1 MKTPAL
7 SVLIVVAVLLL
18 ASGLYV
24 GMGAG
29 EPSGAPTGSLLA
41 TGHSP
46 SRSTL
51 PAAPTPPSASSSGRG
66 TFFLNYPQPTAPATN
81 LSCRYLWSAMFP
93 ACTNDTG
100 NPSIATTPTGGLVT
114 AYTAFADANPCSAAA
129 NLTASVIGVDTSKNG
144 TIWAAPIYLDNPVC
158 SDQFNYSSAMMP
170 AIASLPNG
178 TLVLAYVEY
187 NLSANASGVTPF
199 FNCEGDDWYPAPLPC
214 IFTDARLVVTES
226 YNGGSTWTVPSVIV
240 SIQNT
245 SVVNASGVAWIPMLP
260 SIAVTGDTVYLAWSN
275 LTNVSFGE
283 EAYFGGNPIP
293 PSLVSVELVTSTSGG
308 TSWSPPAT
316 LPTVDGVYDNGPTSV
331 AYAPSLAVAAN
342 GTLYVA
348 YSTNFTADDNLLCNP
363 YSDCGFPEP
372 GLNQSMDVVVAQS
385 IDNGSTFSVSTAAS
399 AVPVYFNGLTWITG
413 YPGSIVAPAPSI
425 AIDPTTGQLYVA
437 YAGGEIGNICFGTF
451 CNAYEDFENVWLASS
466 TDNGGTWTNAG
477 VGDQALT
484 LAAGSN
490 ESEFLMTPSVGVGTG
505 GTVYVNAVN
514 ANDTVCNGYQCDQW
528 TDLLFESTDHGATF
542 SSALEVAPLNASI
555 DEGPL
560 WDGFTTSMTMVGG
573 VPWFAWTQQIDPSPL
588 LNFCFGPSL
597 ICYSQVI
604 VSTLFTGTGLTTTLN
619 ETGLPTG
626 YNWTVA
632 VEGNVRTG
640 PAGTNLSVSG
650 VPVGENLSWSVPYE
664 NSTTEYGIRYA
675 PLSVPSSPYVQ
686 TANLTIDVTFE
697 EEALVNISAIPVTPT
712 GIPFSCGSPYFSTFY
727 QYDCANVNVTPT
739 VGLSYAPVGVPLAY
753 GAAPI
758 PGFSFMNCNTCLNV
772 SFVAWTGVGNGSW
785 NSTISNGTTTIYGP
799 VNETVSFNILAY
811 CSGGLCS
818 NATYN
823 YTFVET
829 GLPSGTSWTMTFG
842 NQTETSDT
850 SLIGFN
856 GSGGPIPFTVWAVPD
871 TGTMEYV
878 GTASPPSPI
887 TALQDAGELVNFQL
901 ESIGH
906 GSSTLSVSATGLP
919 AGVTSWGFS
928 VGSTLHGTPASGG
941 VYTVANVP
949 IALNATSVYGP
960 DGIGAYPTG
969 FSVTPEITGST
980 TTSLALGGT
989 LVVTS
994 PVEVTAHYSPE
1005 YWLTVANSTG
1015 GSVSAPAG
1023 QWIHGGLTVN
1033 LTATALAGYAFVG
1046 WTGAGLGSVT
1056 STAATIAVHPTGP
1069 VSELATFV
1077 AVTPTFALSVS
1088 ATGVLSGVP
1097 ITVSVGEMNYTE
1109 VAPFVIPGLT
1119 AGSYSVSIPTVYPNG
1134 TSGERFVTTSVT
1146 SSLPLTAGSVDV
1158 TANGT
1163 LAITYA
1169 EEVTLSVGGSTN
1181 GTTDPVAGTYW
1192 ETDGV
1197 STPLTATPDTGFV
1210 FVSWNGTGL
1219 GSVTTSSSAS
1229 IALTPTGPVTEA
1241 AVFAPRVIPAP
1252 ATFTLTLSETG
1263 LPTGTTWSASI
1274 GANGASGTG
1283 DLVLTGLNGTY
1294 TVVVSNVLGSVGVR
1308 YVPGNATGY
1317 SSVVTTNTTLSVTF
1331 TTQYSLSVAATAGG
1345 TVTPSSEWVDS
1356 GGTVTL
1362 AATPSTSYEFTN
1374 WSGTGTGAYSG
1385 TNANPVLTVTGP
1397 VSEIATFVPTA
1408 SLSKSSS
1415 SSGGSELLAIAL
1427 LLVLLV
1433 VGLVVG
1439 LLIARLRPPSSEG
1452 ASKSE
1457 GLEADTSNVPV
1468 WTENTD
1474 AAETPSPAPPPGSA
1488 EDESIYGGGSA

>member
-1 MKTPAL
+1 M
-7 SVLIVVAVLLL
+7 
-18 ASGLYV
+18 
-24 GMGAG
+24 
-29 EPSGAPTGSLLA
+29 
-41 TGHSP
+41 
-46 SRSTL
+46 
-51 PAAPTPPSASSSGRG
+51 
-66 TFFLNYPQPTAPATN
+66 
-81 LSCRYLWSAMFP
+81 
-93 ACTNDTG
+93 
-100 NPSIATTPTGGLVT
+100 
-114 AYTAFADANPCSAAA
+114 
-129 NLTASVIGVDTSKNG
+129 
-144 TIWAAPIYLDNPVC
+144 
-158 SDQFNYSSAMMP
+158 
-170 AIASLPNG
+170 
-178 TLVLAYVEY
+178 
-187 NLSANASGVTPF
+187 
-199 FNCEGDDWYPAPLPC
+199 
-214 IFTDARLVVTES
+214 
-226 YNGGSTWTVPSVIV
+226 
-240 SIQNT
+240 
-245 SVVNASGVAWIPMLP
+245 
-260 SIAVTGDTVYLAWSN
+260 
-275 LTNVSFGE
+275 
-283 EAYFGGNPIP
+283 
-293 PSLVSVELVTSTSGG
+293 
-308 TSWSPPAT
+308 
-316 LPTVDGVYDNGPTSV
+316 
-331 AYAPSLAVAAN
+331 
-342 GTLYVA
+342 
-348 YSTNFTADDNLLCNP
+348 
-363 YSDCGFPEP
+363 
-372 GLNQSMDVVVAQS
+372 
-385 IDNGSTFSVSTAAS
+385 
-399 AVPVYFNGLTWITG
+399 
-413 YPGSIVAPAPSI
+413 
-425 AIDPTTGQLYVA
+425 
-437 YAGGEIGNICFGTF
+437 
-451 CNAYEDFENVWLASS
+451 
-466 TDNGGTWTNAG
+466 
-477 VGDQALT
+477 
-484 LAAGSN
+484 
-490 ESEFLMTPSVGVGTG
+490 
-505 GTVYVNAVN
+505 
-514 ANDTVCNGYQCDQW
+514 
-528 TDLLFESTDHGATF
+528 
-542 SSALEVAPLNASI
+542 
-555 DEGPL
+555 
-560 WDGFTTSMTMVGG
+560 
-573 VPWFAWTQQIDPSPL
+573 
-588 LNFCFGPSL
+588 
-597 ICYSQVI
+597 
-604 VSTLFTGTGLTTTLN
+604 
-619 ETGLPTG
+619 
-626 YNWTVA
+626 
-632 VEGNVRTG
+632 
-640 PAGTNLSVSG
+640 
-650 VPVGENLSWSVPYE
+650 
-664 NSTTEYGIRYA
+664 
-675 PLSVPSSPYVQ
+675 
-686 TANLTIDVTFE
+686 
-697 EEALVNISAIPVTPT
+697 
-712 GIPFSCGSPYFSTFY
+712 
-727 QYDCANVNVTPT
+727 
-739 VGLSYAPVGVPLAY
+739 
-753 GAAPI
+753 
-758 PGFSFMNCNTCLNV
+758 
-772 SFVAWTGVGNGSW
+772 
-785 NSTISNGTTTIYGP
+785 
-799 VNETVSFNILAY
+799 
-811 CSGGLCS
+811 
-818 NATYN
+818 
-823 YTFVET
+823 
-829 GLPSGTSWTMTFG
+829 
-842 NQTETSDT
+842 
-850 SLIGFN
+850 
-856 GSGGPIPFTVWAVPD
+856 
-871 TGTMEYV
+871 
-878 GTASPPSPI
+878 
-887 TALQDAGELVNFQL
+887 
-901 ESIGH
+901 
-906 GSSTLSVSATGLP
+906 
-919 AGVTSWGFS
+919 
-928 VGSTLHGTPASGG
+928 GSTLHGTPASGG

-1308 YVPGNATGY
+1308 YVPGNPTGY